1 MLTEAAF
8 QNSSP
13 FTKSECNDKCLKLLR
28 CTIHKSECRDV
39 IYVLNDYGCN
49 EPEKMMV
56 MSCWDDFFRIDSCTV
71 HCVENWPLRLV
82 NELGQCLSSEWKLT
96 VCSRAMFPSKHLH
109 SWCHSALSFCINTHA
124 FHNTVKSCTCKSS
137 PSPLKKHV
145 AFKRFFVK
153 RLINSPC
160 IIFVTTF
167 WNVKNLWNSN

>member
-1 MLTEAAF
+1 MFEITPMHHS
-8 QNSSP
+8 QKWMSWCDIC
-13 FTKSECNDKCLKLLR
+13 SEWLWVQWTRKDDGDELLGR
-28 CTIHKSECRDV
+28 
-39 IYVLNDYGCN
+39 
-49 EPEKMMV
+49 
-56 MSCWDDFFRIDSCTV
+56 FFRIDSCTV
-71 HCVENWPLRLV
+71 HCVENWNCQLFYDSWPLLV
-82 NELGQCLSSEWKLT
+82 NGLRQCLLSEWKLT